1 MEPIGDWYGKDIMRS
16 AFLEEGEISLLMDV
30 AHTTVR
36 HIDAGHTWKDVD
48 AAWHV
53 S

>member
-30 AHTTVR
+30 ADTALM
-36 HIDAGHTWKDVD
+36 HINAG
-48 AAWHV
+48 AI
-53 S
+53 